1 MKIMEF
7 SHFVYVIFTQGVGSD
22 SNSDGGGEYSSDG
35 GGGGDGDGLMVV
47 NICLQTPPAPPWFC
61 SLHPCCVTHLILQVS
76 FFNRVPVLRC
86 SHIVSKN
93 ISSIRTFF

>member
-1 MKIMEF
+1 MTNENYGVLSFRVQSF
-7 SHFVYVIFTQGVGSD
+7 SLPGQGVGSD

-61 SLHPCCVTHLILQVS
+61 SLHPCCVMLQ
-76 FFNRVPVLRC
+76 
-86 SHIVSKN
+86 
-93 ISSIRTFF
+93 T